1 MTSQLEQL
9 VLDKAVP
16 NERDERLL
24 ESDLKKM
31 GNYTL
36 FMRNLLANGNDDEIM
51 NMYDHLVR
59 YVNDISGRNPFWL
72 DNKDHATPTV
82 SLQSEASDDI
92 LENSVDRLVKTCLGE
107 LIVPTLQ
114 ADQFELVL
122 EQGKVS
128 ANRTKCSCVIS
139 KTCVFQNMS
148 CAKIPLMIKPQVK
161 SC

>member
-1 MTSQLEQL
+1 MISQLEQL

-16 NERDERLL
+16 NETDEEQL

-31 GNYTL
+31 GNYML

-51 NMYDHLVR
+51 NMYDHLVG
-59 YVNDISGRNPFWL
+59 YVSDISGRNPFWL
-72 DNKDHATPTV
+72 HDEDHATPTV
-82 SLQSEASDDI
+82 SLLSEASDDI
-92 LENSVDRLVKTCLGE
+92 LENSVDRLVMTCLGE

-128 ANRTKCSCVIS
+128 ANRTIRLVGLTSTV
-139 KTCVFQNMS
+139 
-148 CAKIPLMIKPQVK
+148 
-161 SC
+161 